1 MCCKEVTAKFPQY
14 NENYFT
20 HLIYTVTEINVI
32 ETEVVCGN
40 TAVQFN
46 LRAA

>member
-1 MCCKEVTAKFPQY
+1 VELPQY

-20 HLIYTVTEINVI
+20 QLIYTVTEINVI
-32 ETEVVCGN
+32 ETEVVCDN
-40 TAVQFN
+40 ITTQFK